1 MKKKLFGWIQVIVA
15 ATLLGVV
22 VGHVV
27 ESLPKSDKKAKYVFL
42 FIGDGMGNSHVATAE
57 SYLSY
62 KEGKLGGAKLQM
74 TQFPYYGTATTFS
87 ANKVVT
93 CSSAAGTAI
102 ACGQKT
108 KNGMVGMDADSVA
121 IYSVAADL
129 RNEGYKVGIIS
140 SVPVNHATPASFYA
154 HNISRNNTYEISQD
168 IVTSGFEYFA
178 GSGFLQFNG
187 ADNNQRPTDVVLE
200 ENGYSVCF
208 GGKEYMEKVE
218 NADKIIL
225 CQPESNGKNA
235 ENYTSEAEDLQEVS
249 LREMLEFG
257 IEFLGDDEPFF
268 IMCEGGDIDWAAH
281 DNKTMEM
288 VENVLEFDDA
298 IKAAYE
304 FYLKYPEETLII
316 VTADHETG
324 GVSLGSGG
332 SNVYWEKMESAWL
345 ENGKKSPQDHED
357 NKALNKECSFGWTT
371 GSHTGAQVPVYA
383 IGCGG
388 EKFIGRMDNTDI
400 KNKILCK

>member
-1 MKKKLFGWIQVIVA
+1 MKKKLFIWIQVIIA

-129 RNEGYKVGIIS
+129 RNEGYKVGIVRNHWYDINITS
-140 SVPVNHATPASFYA
+140 IKGLGTPVFNPSAS
-154 HNISRNNTYEISQD
+154 ID
-168 IVTSGFEYFA
+168 P
-178 GSGFLQFNG
+178 
-187 ADNNQRPTDVVLE
+187 DRPEE
-200 ENGYSVCF
+200 ENYYV
-208 GGKEYMEKVE
+208 
-218 NADKIIL
+218 A
-225 CQPESNGKNA
+225 A
-235 ENYTSEAEDLQEVS
+235 EV
-249 LREMLEFG
+249 
-257 IEFLGDDEPFF
+257 
-268 IMCEGGDIDWAAH
+268 
-281 DNKTMEM
+281 
-288 VENVLEFDDA
+288 
-298 IKAAYE
+298 
-304 FYLKYPEETLII
+304 
-316 VTADHETG
+316 
-324 GVSLGSGG
+324 
-332 SNVYWEKMESAWL
+332 
-345 ENGKKSPQDHED
+345 
-357 NKALNKECSFGWTT
+357 
-371 GSHTGAQVPVYA
+371 
-383 IGCGG
+383 
-388 EKFIGRMDNTDI
+388 
-400 KNKILCK
+400 KILKWKVVSQNVNLE